1 MNAKMQRR
9 IKFFGILFL
18 YTLYL
23 NTKIRTIIAT
33 IEQISRIKLS
43 KKISQDVVINT
54 TKTVEVRGMKMK
66 KVLFQLSSS
75 QDGIVKSRK
84 TLKGRS
90 MRMKKIFLWMGK
102 DAKSTSLVLK

>member
-1 MNAKMQRR
+1 M
-9 IKFFGILFL
+9 
-18 YTLYL
+18 
-23 NTKIRTIIAT
+23 IIAT
-33 IEQISRIKLS
+33 IVQISRIKLS
-43 KKISQDVVINT
+43 KKISQEVVINT

-90 MRMKKIFLWMGK
+90 MRMKKNLFVDRQRGEIHILGFEVM
-102 DAKSTSLVLK
+102 SLHSILG